1 MITFDSH
8 THSGNSYDADKST
21 KITDMCEAAI
31 SKGLTHIAITD
42 HFDVN
47 AIPDG
52 YDMPYDPEKIYAEF
66 CEAKEIYGGRITM
79 SFGVELGQYYQY
91 PALAVENLKKYHYQ
105 TILGSIHSL
114 RGKPDFAFQNMHE
127 KDEDEFKRDW
137 LTYLEEACE
146 LLDLGG
152 FDVLTHLTYPLRY
165 MNRIGRFFD
174 MSYDYDHLTAVLKKV
189 IDKDVILEVNS
200 SGYRQGVGS
209 PLPDARIIKRYVELG
224 GRLVAIGSD
233 AHRAADIGSDFDRV
247 AELLKQCGIDTICF
261 PYEGNRIFEKI

>member
-1 MITFDSH
+1 MITFDAH
-8 THSGNSYDADKST
+8 THSSNSYDADHST
-21 KITDMCEAAI
+21 RIKDMCESAI

-52 YDMPYDPEKIYAEF
+52 YNMPYDPETIYKEF
-66 CEAKEIYGGRITM
+66 IEAKEIYGDRIVM

-91 PALAVENLKKYHYQ
+91 PHLAKENLEKYPYQ

-127 KDEDEFKRDW
+127 KDEGEFKKDW
-137 LTYLEEACE
+137 LTYLEEECE

-165 MNRIGRFFD
+165 MNRIGRRFD
-174 MSYDYDHLTAVLKKV
+174 MTYDHDHVKTVLKKV

-209 PLPDARIIKRYVELG
+209 PLPDMRIIKMYKELG
-224 GRLVAIGSD
+224 GKLISIGSD
-233 AHRAADIGSDFDRV
+233 AHKAADIGSDFDKT
-247 AELLKQCGIDTICF
+247 AELLKECGFDTICF
-261 PYEGNRIFEKI
+261 PYERERIFEKI